1 MSAVPEPVLA
11 AFDVGGR
18 PEPLSGGMG
27 QSVRVGDVVLKP
39 AGDEAEASWL
49 AQLQHDLRP
58 VGLRTPRPRRAADG
72 RWVVDGW
79 SATAYLAGDGRPGRW
94 ADTMAAGRALHAALR
109 AEPRPELLDR
119 RTHRWAVADRV
130 AWGEATADLGP
141 VGERLTARRRPLD
154 LPRQLVHCD
163 LSGNVLFHDS
173 EPPAVIDLS
182 LYWRPPPYAE
192 AIVAVDAFLWY
203 DAEPGV
209 LDMVEHEHAT
219 QLLLRATVFR
229 LCTDLSP
236 EHQGERTPAS
246 TFEQLADRLAAR

>member
-39 AGDEAEASWL
+39 AGDETEASWL

-163 LSGNVLFHDS
+163 LSGNVLFHES

-209 LDMVEHEHAT
+209 LDLVEHGDAT
-219 QLLLRATVFR
+219 QLLVRAAVFR

-236 EHQGERTPAS
+236 AHLGERTPIAA
-246 TFEQLADRLAAR
+246 FERLVDLLAAR